1 MGNSSLHSH
10 LDYIEAV
17 DKRHKQAIDNARRT
31 RSKLDDPNIVM
42 KKIDD
47 RTWKYW
53 NKKENKWI

>member
-10 LDYIEAV
+10 LDYIETK
-17 DKRHKQAIDNARRT
+17 DKQHKKAMENARRT

-42 KKIDD
+42 KQIDD

-53 NKKENKWI
+53 NKKENKWV